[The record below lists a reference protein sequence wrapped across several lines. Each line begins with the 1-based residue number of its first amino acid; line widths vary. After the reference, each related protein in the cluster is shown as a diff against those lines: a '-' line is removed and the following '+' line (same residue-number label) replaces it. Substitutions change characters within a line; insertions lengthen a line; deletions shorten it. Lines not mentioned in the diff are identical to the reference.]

1 METQETQKLS
11 TLQSV
16 DAKSNS
22 AEMCHWIKHP
32 NWGDIESVQRNTRY
46 RTKHSQT
53 VDRNMLDKTTRMKT
67 KSIKR
72 LNIWKKNII
81 QFGIKL
87 TRKINYFRLDKGLK
101 RLLEK
106 FCVAKICRT
115 SIVGVII
122 KRTVHMTY
130 EQM

>member
-1 METQETQKLS
+1 MIYT
-11 TLQSV
+11 V

-72 LNIWKKNII
+72 LNIWKKNIVKRKII

-87 TRKINYFRLDKGLK
+87 TQKINYFRLDKGLK

-106 FCVAKICRT
+106 VCVAKFCRT
-115 SIVGVII
+115 SIVGVMV
-122 KRTVHMTY
+122 KRTV
-130 EQM
+130 